1 MPLKVH
7 VVHARD
13 FVRMTPEG
21 KFDLHTSQ
29 QLLAKVVAA
38 GASPAEHEI
47 LIDTR
52 RALGELS
59 HTDLWYLAVDLSQ
72 QPHAYR
78 EKIAIVVDAERQFD
92 NAKFFELCATN
103 RALKVRAVETMDQ
116 AIEWLFPS
124 TEVELEDQT
133 GP

>member
-13 FVRMTPEG
+13 FVRMTQEG

-29 QLLAKVVAA
+29 QLLAKLVTA

-47 LIDTR
+47 LLDTR
-52 RALGELS
+52 RAHSTLS
-59 HTDLWYLAVDLSQ
+59 PTDLWHLAVDLAR
-72 QPHAYR
+72 HAAAFR
-78 EKIAIVVDAERQFD
+78 EKIAIVVNAGPQFD

-103 RALKVRAVETMDQ
+103 RALRVRAFETTDQ

-124 TEVELEDQT
+124 TEIELEDQAD
-133 GP
+133 P